1 MPQPTPRRHIERP
14 PNNIAGIVY
23 VLIGFMTLSISA
35 FVLLY
40 QDTVAGP
47 TSNTWIGFGIVIAVY
62 GLFRIYT
69 GISTIR
75 KAGKIKDAIILNGE
89 SSKTQS
95 PIL

>member
-14 PNNIAGIVY
+14 PNKIAGIVY
-23 VLIGFMTLSISA
+23 VLIGFMALSISA